1 MVSKAKIYVS
11 LIFLLMLLL
20 VGIWFNQKK
29 SEEFFISG
37 GCDQSKSTSLKKEQ
51 DLLLQRITYCEGE
64 DKWTGDIVITTRS
77 HNITIFTS
85 GYIDG
90 QKISL
95 RLENDGGDSLN
106 ITPPVSGER
115 WVVTPITIPPSWK
128 LDQKIKL
135 VLSDNSDA
143 YTGWGGVAV
152 YDSTLEGTKLIIFTL
167 FHALLITIPIA
178 LFILIS
184 MERGITNRVVLL
196 SIGAGAS
203 GIFVFIDFWIWML
216 AHKAGIYFSIAV
228 LGAMLY
234 MCVERIRRCYR
245 IDELR
250 EWGWIVTMWF
260 CYSLFI
266 LSAGLAPWGIVDA
279 LTNVAHRFSPELP
292 IDNQLPF
299 IFAQQI
305 ASGKVAIPMI
315 GDWLSSD
322 RPPLQTAYFLA
333 SGAVK
338 LMHSDFH
345 YQVVATLLQCLW
357 VIALWALLKSK
368 NISRFAML
376 LTLGVPMFSGFAIV
390 HGLFTWPKLLPVFF
404 ILLIIGILFDN
415 DQKWLERWQTG
426 VVVGV
431 LAALAMLCH
440 GGSIFA
446 LLGVGLGLF
455 LFMRIPKPAFIVAT
469 IAAGMI
475 LMLVWS
481 YYQNN
486 IDPPGNRL
494 TKWHLAGVIPIDDRS
509 FRQTLIDSYRAI
521 SFASIWHNK
530 WLNVLAMFG
539 DPKEWFLGMVSSALG
554 FSDIT
559 ERISLRNTQ
568 FFTLLA
574 AWGVFLLAPIALF
587 TPKSI
592 RTSSEYILGRHLLVI
607 AASIIIFWVL
617 LLFGPGYTLI
627 HQGSLALPLLLFSG
641 SVLVASAW
649 SKIFAATLAVIH
661 FLVTFSLYFSFGWR
675 IEGVAHNFSLY
686 IVTGTSLC
694 LVLTALMACSMR
706 ITTSSK
712 EIN

>member
-1 MVSKAKIYVS
+1 
-11 LIFLLMLLL
+11 
-20 VGIWFNQKK
+20 
-29 SEEFFISG
+29 
-37 GCDQSKSTSLKKEQ
+37 
-51 DLLLQRITYCEGE
+51 
-64 DKWTGDIVITTRS
+64 
-77 HNITIFTS
+77 
-85 GYIDG
+85 
-90 QKISL
+90 
-95 RLENDGGDSLN
+95 
-106 ITPPVSGER
+106 
-115 WVVTPITIPPSWK
+115 
-128 LDQKIKL
+128 
-135 VLSDNSDA
+135 
-143 YTGWGGVAV
+143 
-152 YDSTLEGTKLIIFTL
+152 
-167 FHALLITIPIA
+167 
-178 LFILIS
+178 
-184 MERGITNRVVLL
+184 
-196 SIGAGAS
+196 
-203 GIFVFIDFWIWML
+203 
-216 AHKAGIYFSIAV
+216 
-228 LGAMLY
+228 
-234 MCVERIRRCYR
+234 
-245 IDELR
+245 
-250 EWGWIVTMWF
+250 
-260 CYSLFI
+260 
-266 LSAGLAPWGIVDA
+266 
-279 LTNVAHRFSPELP
+279 
-292 IDNQLPF
+292 
-299 IFAQQI
+299 
-305 ASGKVAIPMI
+305 MI

-333 SGAVK
+333 SGAVN
-338 LMHSDFH
+338 LMHSDLH

-426 VVVGV
+426 VVVGI

-455 LFMRIPKPAFIVAT
+455 LFMRIPKPAFIMAT

-539 DPKEWFLGMVSSALG
+539 DPKEWFLGMVRSALC

-568 FFTLLA
+568 FYTLLA
-574 AWGVFLLAPIALF
+574 AWGVFSLAPIALF

-592 RTSSEYILGRHLLVI
+592 RTSPEYILGRHLLVI

-617 LLFGPGYTLI
+617 LLFGPGETVI
-627 HQGSLALPLLLFSG
+627 HQGSLALLVLLFCG
-641 SVLVASAW
+641 SCLVASAW
-649 SKIFAATLAVIH
+649 SKIFAATLAFIH
-661 FLVTFSLYFSFGWR
+661 SMVTFSLYFSYGWR
-675 IEGVAHNFSLY
+675 VDGVVPDLSLY
-686 IVTGTSLC
+686 VVAAISLC
-694 LVLTALMACSMR
+694 LALTALIAGSKYVS
-706 ITTSSK
+706 TTSK
-712 EIN
+712 ETN